1 MHDAQLD
8 LDVADVARLIEA
20 QFPQWSGSPI
30 ERMPSSGTV
39 NAMFRLD
46 SDKVVRLP
54 FVAAGSPD
62 IAREARTLTQLA
74 PLLTTTVPRVLGLGA
89 RDGGFPYSWSVLEWI
104 PGGHPD
110 PEALDDELGLAHDLA
125 SFVLELR
132 SAPLDG
138 APRGYRSGG
147 VERLRELDLPVRECL
162 AQASDIIDEPRLI
175 AVWEDAVTATDST
188 RPAQWAHCDLL
199 PSNIFV
205 DERGRL
211 TGVLDWATA
220 GAGDASADLLAA
232 WNVLGPT
239 GRVQLRERL
248 AADDEAWRRGRG
260 WALSQAA
267 IALPYYRNTN
277 PGIRRMALRALGELI
292 GG

>member
-1 MHDAQLD
+1 MHDEQLD
-8 LDVADVARLIEA
+8 LDEADVTRLIEA

-46 SDKVVRLP
+46 GDKVVRLP

-62 IAREARTLTQLA
+62 IAREARTLRQLA
-74 PLLTTTVPRVLGLGA
+74 PLLTTTVPRVLELGVP
-89 RDGGFPYSWSVLEWI
+89 DGVFPYSWSVLEWI
-104 PGGHPD
+104 PGRHPD
-110 PEALDDELGLAHDLA
+110 PEALDDELGLADDLA

-132 SAPLDG
+132 SAPVDG
-138 APRGYRSGG
+138 APRGYRGG

-162 AQASDIIDEPRLI
+162 AQASDLVDELPLI
-175 AVWEDAVTATDST
+175 AVWEDALTTTDST
-188 RPAQWAHCDLL
+188 LPARWAHCDLL

-211 TGVLDWATA
+211 AGVLDWATA
-220 GAGDASADLLAA
+220 GATDASADLLAA
-232 WNVLGPT
+232 WNVLGPA

-248 AADDEAWRRGRG
+248 AVDDEAWRRGRG
-260 WALSQAA
+260 WTLAQAA

-277 PGIRRMALRALGELI
+277 PAIRRMALRALGELTR
-292 GG
+292 G